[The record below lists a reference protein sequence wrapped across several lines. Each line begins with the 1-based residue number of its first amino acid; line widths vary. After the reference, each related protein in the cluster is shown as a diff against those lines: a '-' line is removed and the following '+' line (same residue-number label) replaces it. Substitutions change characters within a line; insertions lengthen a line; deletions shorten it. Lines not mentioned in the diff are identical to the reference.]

1 MNSGGGVVGGC
12 VVAGGGHGNGGNF
25 FAVCT
30 SFFALFSAGDICN
43 CHSTAFSA
51 TVAVHIISM
60 SDKLKHR
67 TWMLLHDITKN
78 LTVQSTIWPGI

>member
-1 MNSGGGVVGGC
+1 MHGRTAALGFRVVVVVVMDSGGGVVGGC

-51 TVAVHIISM
+51 SCFCMTQRGAIALPAFPLS
-60 SDKLKHR
+60 
-67 TWMLLHDITKN
+67 
-78 LTVQSTIWPGI
+78 